1 MKKNVGNI
9 DRVARVVLAILISVL
24 YFTDVI
30 TGTLGIVFM
39 VFAGVFALT
48 SLSAYETINAEMM
61 PNVPRLCEG
70 FFFVC
75 VLVW

>member
-48 SLSAYETINAEMM
+48 SLIKSCPLYSIFGINTCPLKKQKA
-61 PNVPRLCEG
+61 
-70 FFFVC
+70 
-75 VLVW
+75 